1 MLGIDSLVTQ
11 FDSSEINSM
20 ISKLF
25 EGIDKY
31 LDMPGTEHDNDGKRK
46 ILYFETPKNFKCRK
60 IKEAHD
66 MIASKASAEDQKKKI
81 KHILNLVKIKELK
94 QGYLVSH
101 TDENIM
107 YLLKN
112 DTNLIPGKVYCVNV
126 LSEVLDVILK
136 KYVKLENK
144 KKPDLSPK
152 PDISSM
158 EATSDKDHI
167 LKIGDE
173 KWYRFDERGKF
184 GDLKVHLDD
193 IRSVIIVNSSNRDKG
208 MHKVEIFRKW
218 NSGYNI
224 TYFGKHLDSL
234 SQD

>member
-1 MLGIDSLVTQ
+1 MPGIDSLVTQ
-11 FDSSEINSM
+11 FDSFEINSM

-31 LDMPGTEHDNDGKRK
+31 LDMLGTERGNDGERK

-60 IKEAHD
+60 IKEAHE
-66 MIASKASAEDQKKKI
+66 ILSKASAKDRKEKI
-81 KHILNLVKIKELK
+81 KRILNLVKIKELK
-94 QGYLVSH
+94 QDYLVSH
-101 TDENIM
+101 TNENIM

-112 DTNLIPGKVYCVNV
+112 DSNLIPGKVYCVNV

-158 EATSDKDHI
+158 EATSDKDYI

-173 KWYRFDERGKF
+173 KWYRFNERGKF

-193 IRSVIIVNSSNRDKG
+193 IRSVILVNSSNRDKG
-208 MHKVEIFRKW
+208 IHNVEIFRKW